1 MRVPVSPLNLDSGDL
16 RIAFLSGRLA
26 KLLGATSGSRL
37 KATVGSRELSLWVA
51 ISEGEEL
58 SLALPRNL
66 YEELGSP
73 REIDVEL
80 YTGTP
85 SVEYI
90 RRKLAGSKLSY
101 EEIRSIIRDLV
112 SGLLSE
118 AEIAAFIA
126 AQAVVG
132 MDVGEIV
139 NLTKAMVETGN
150 VIDFG
155 EEAFDMHS
163 VGGVPGNSKVSIVA
177 VPIVASAGVFIPKT
191 SSRAITSP
199 AGTADTM
206 EVLAP
211 VVFTPEELKELAK
224 RVRGFIVWGGA
235 LNLAPADDILI
246 RVEHRLKLDP
256 TSQMIASILSKKLS
270 MSVRNMVIDV
280 PIGSGAKV
288 ESLES
293 GRKLA
298 DLFIQVTG
306 ELGIRVKCA
315 LSYGDQ
321 PVGYAVGPA
330 LEAREALETLLGRGP
345 TSVREKAAS
354 LAGMVLELAGL
365 APQGG
370 GRSVALRILESGKAY
385 EYFKNIVEAMGGNP
399 NVGPEDVEVGRYK
412 AEIRAHTDGY
422 ITGVSNKVVAQ
433 IAIAAGAPVDKRAG
447 VQLRVKKGHRVRSGD
462 VLLEIYSSSESRL
475 EEALKVAE
483 ALRPVTIEGM
493 VLEVYP

>member
-1 MRVPVSPLNLDSGDL
+1 MRVAVGPTNLDSGDL
-16 RIAFLSGRLA
+16 RVAFLSRKLA
-26 KLLGATSGSRL
+26 RLLGVSGGSRL
-37 KATVGSRELSLWVA
+37 KVTVGSRELSLWVA
-51 ISEGEEL
+51 ITEDDNL
-58 SLALPRNL
+58 SLLLPRNL

-73 REIDVEL
+73 REVDVEL

-85 SVEYI
+85 SVEYL
-90 RRKLAGSKLSY
+90 RKKLTGSKLSY
-101 EEIRSIIRDLV
+101 GELRTIIRDVV

-118 AEIAAFIA
+118 AEIAAFIV
-126 AQAVVG
+126 AQTVIG
-132 MDVGEIV
+132 MDIDEIV
-139 NLTKAMVETGN
+139 SLTRAMVETGST
-150 VIDFG
+150 IDFG
-155 EEAFDMHS
+155 EDAYDIHS

-211 VVFTPEELKELAK
+211 VAFTPEELKELARK
-224 RVRGFIVWGGA
+224 VRGFIVWGGA

-256 TSQMIASILSKKLS
+256 TPQMVASIFSKKLS
-270 MSVRNMVIDV
+270 MRIKKLVIDV
-280 PIGSGAKV
+280 PVGSGAKV

-293 GRKLA
+293 GRRLA
-298 DLFIQVTG
+298 ELFIRVAG
-306 ELGIRVKCA
+306 ELGISTRCA

-345 TSVREKAAS
+345 TSVKEKAAS

-370 GRSVALRILESGKAY
+370 GRSLALRILESGKAY
-385 EYFKNIVEAMGGNP
+385 EYFRRIIEAMGGNP
-399 NVGPEDVEVGRYK
+399 SVKPEDVEVGRYK

-422 ITGVSNKVVAQ
+422 ITGVSNKTVAQ
-433 IAIAAGAPVDKRAG
+433 IATTAGAPTDRGAG
-447 VQLRVKKGHRVRSGD
+447 VLLRVKKGHKVRAGD
-462 VLLEIYSSSESRL
+462 VLLEIYSSSETRL
-475 EEALKVAE
+475 EEALRVAE
-483 ALRPVTIEGM
+483 TLRPITIEGM